1 MAARRAPILTELR
14 LREVGA
20 ALDEIRARCN
30 DGARRATD
38 PIEFVHGYRR
48 LADQEIVAVIA
59 SSFAFGNVT
68 ALRAKIA
75 DALARLGP
83 HPAKTADDPVLLAE
97 RLRGFR
103 HRLYRDGDVVGL
115 VLGARVVQKE
125 HGSLGRALA
134 RSLAEEKGD
143 LRLAA
148 GRWVAA
154 IRSAGGLDTRA
165 NRGASHI
172 LTSPLG
178 GSAAKRLMLLFRWM
192 ARPADGIDL
201 GLWDVPT
208 SSLVIPVDTH
218 IHKLAKN
225 LGLTLSSTASWR
237 AAEEI
242 TRALA
247 RLDPSDPVKYDF
259 ALCHMGMVQR
269 CPSRRDPVRCEG
281 CGVKPVCVHWKGVR
295 TKSIEGPKAKR
306 RASAGTK
313 RGRVPGD
320 V

>member
-1 MAARRAPILTELR
+1 M
-14 LREVGA
+14 
-20 ALDEIRARCN
+20 LDEIRARCD

-38 PIEFVHGYRR
+38 PIAFVHQATR
-48 LADQEIVAVIA
+48 LVDQELVAVIA

-75 DALARLGP
+75 DALERLGP
-83 HPAKTADDPVLLAE
+83 RLAKTADDPALVAE
-97 RLRGFR
+97 KLRGFR
-103 HRLYRDGDVVGL
+103 HRVYRDGDVVGL
-115 VLGARVVQKE
+115 VVGARAVQKK

-134 RSLAEEKGD
+134 GYLAEEKGD

-148 GRWVAA
+148 GRWVQA
-154 IRSAGGLDTRA
+154 IREAGGLDLRT

-172 LTSPLG
+172 LASPLG

-225 LGLTLSSTASWR
+225 LGLTESSTASWR

-247 RLDPSDPVKYDF
+247 RLDPDDPVKYDF

-281 CGVKPVCVHWKGVR
+281 CGVKPVCRHWRVGRAKNGEAATPKRKAPAPARSR
-295 TKSIEGPKAKR
+295 TPSD
-306 RASAGTK
+306 S
-313 RGRVPGD
+313 
-320 V
+320 